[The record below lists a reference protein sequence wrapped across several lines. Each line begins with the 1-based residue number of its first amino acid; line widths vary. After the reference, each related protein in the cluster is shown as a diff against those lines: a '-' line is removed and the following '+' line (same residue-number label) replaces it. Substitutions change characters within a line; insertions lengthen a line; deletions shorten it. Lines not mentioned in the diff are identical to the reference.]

1 MDGHRVS
8 EDSWLPVGGERDLG
22 CVKPGRAMDVC
33 LIVTLLF
40 LHPKPRFCFQLLIP
54 SPCFTFGFGYPNQEL
69 DQGQMLPLFG
79 RQAIPTQPSAE
90 SQIGLLK

>member
-22 CVKPGRAMDVC
+22 CVNPGPCYGCVLNCDSPFPSSQTQV
-33 LIVTLLF
+33 L
-40 LHPKPRFCFQLLIP
+40 FQLLIP
-54 SPCFTFGFGYPNQEL
+54 SPCFTFGFGCPNQER